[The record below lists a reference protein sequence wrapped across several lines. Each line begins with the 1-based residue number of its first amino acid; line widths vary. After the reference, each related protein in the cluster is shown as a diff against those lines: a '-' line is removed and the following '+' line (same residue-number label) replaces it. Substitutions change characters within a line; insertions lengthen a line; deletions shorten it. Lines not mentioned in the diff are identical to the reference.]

1 MGRLLSAL
9 ALSLFAGSLAL
20 PMQAQIDET
29 VQRRARLEA
38 LQARV
43 QASRFYPSEY
53 RTERIGAL
61 EARYRAALEEARQ
74 LQEVRR
80 RADLQRIERAQELE
94 AAVARARSLRAY
106 RAREAVADDIV
117 ERAVP
122 VNTLTEEL
130 LDAPPPPPPP
140 SPPITVTAPGPAN
153 RPDGLTLFENAKA
166 TFAAGRYSEAL
177 SLANRAL
184 AQRPGDPSIQEFRSL
199 ALFSLGDYY
208 PAAEALHAALRV
220 RPGWDYAGMLSLY
233 RDEADYRNQLR
244 ALEQYSARSGQSFAQ
259 FLLGYHYRLAGQV
272 TAANSQLSAF
282 LRQVPDDPVALE
294 LLNLGGQ
301 VVRIPV
307 VTENG
312 AVIATRFA
320 VEPVA
325 APFDPLVDVPPLL
338 GTWKATAEGKSV
350 YQLTLSA
357 NNEFL
362 WRYPNDSKEPL
373 RGVYASDGNRIIFE
387 TDRGVVMTG
396 MIAAAPEGLGLRV
409 TGPGGAY
416 LQFLK

>member
-1 MGRLLSAL
+1 
-9 ALSLFAGSLAL
+9 
-20 PMQAQIDET
+20 

-80 RADLQRIERAQELE
+80 RADLERIERAQELTD
-94 AAVARARSLRAY
+94 AVARARSLRAY
-106 RAREAVADDIV
+106 RAREAAADDIV

-130 LDAPPPPPPP
+130 LDAPPPPLGVAPP
-140 SPPITVTAPGPAN
+140 ALAN
-153 RPDGLTLFENAKA
+153 RLDGISLFENAKSA
-166 TFAAGRYSEAL
+166 FAAGRYSEAV

-184 AQRPGDPSIQEFRSL
+184 AQRPGDPSIQEFRALS
-199 ALFSLGDYY
+199 LFSLGDYY
-208 PAAEALHAALRV
+208 PAAEAVHAALRV
-220 RPGWDYAGMLSLY
+220 RPGWDYASMLSLY
-233 RDEADYRNQLR
+233 RDEANYRNQLR
-244 ALEQYSARSGQSFAQ
+244 ALEQYSARTRQSFAQ
-259 FLLGYHYRLAGQV
+259 FLLGYHYRLSGQV
-272 TAANSQLSAF
+272 TAANAQLSAF

-325 APFDPLVDVPPLL
+325 AAPFDPLVDVPPLL
-338 GTWKATAEGKSV
+338 GTWKATADGKSV